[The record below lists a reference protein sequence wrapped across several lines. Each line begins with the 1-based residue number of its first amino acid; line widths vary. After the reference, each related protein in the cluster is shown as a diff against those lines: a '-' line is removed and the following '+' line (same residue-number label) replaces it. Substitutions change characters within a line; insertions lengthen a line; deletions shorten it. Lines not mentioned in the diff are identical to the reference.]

1 MPPSPPKAGSPSAM
15 EAFHATFQ
23 GALNDEFEALVRDLR
38 AAAGAVADAADSSGA
53 SVDPD
58 AWLSKRALVGE
69 LVARWTFLIATYRAH
84 VAAEDEVVLPAV
96 AARVSN
102 VAHAYELEHEAED
115 ELFESITA
123 ALDDANRS
131 VETLCATSTA
141 SGEPSSEHVG
151 ARERLRAAVQRA
163 ARIAHATKTVL
174 QQHLAKE
181 AAHLVP
187 LLNDNFT
194 QEEQADLVERFIA
207 SVPSGWVGPVLERG
221 PTRGERG
228 PLRTLLA
235 SWLARNRGE
244 TNETAS
250 PAEKADLA
258 GAPKRAATAKRAARG
273 KTNLPDR
280 SFRGKP
286 LVAVSGDDAL
296 KTTKKKSPIDHIFQ
310 FHAALRRE
318 LLTLEADVLALPPP
332 DAPSARVDALRGLEG
347 RFVFFWGVY
356 RAHSRSEDELVFPAL
371 EDKDELH
378 NVSHS
383 YTLDHEHEAELFVDL
398 DACLRDLRVAA
409 GIGDAEDARRSAF
422 LNKAAVN
429 DVERRLQAACAAVR
443 VCLETHVAREEAE
456 LWPLFEKHFS
466 ETEQRRLV
474 GLIIG
479 RTGAEVLQSMLSW
492 QRKALSENEKAAMI
506 GGLRDA
512 SKNTRFASWLDTWWS
527 GEDRAEGREKEGAA
541 DGVTAE
547 KEKRGAPDDDGEA
560 AAKADAAMEGLKHV
574 QEYLKDRQQSS
585 QKTSASSAAVDKTG
599 YTPSWDDMFRMN
611 RQQLEASARTL
622 SRDDSLA
629 PERKAYLM
637 QHLLAARWICAQ
649 QRNKKN
655 KEDGRAAA
663 ERDGGERGDPDQDPD
678 RDPDPRASR
687 GGDGV
692 SGKRARDDAN
702 DATRASNGSG
712 SGSGSELTLRKGKTA
727 RVGKRTEKHLPSGPF
742 EGTGKV
748 VQPGSAA
755 EALALAGTDAVA
767 SFRPARFTNAEAGPR
782 DVVLCEPCEPIP
794 EESKELGCKHYSR
807 GARLVAA
814 CCGAAH
820 VCRFC
825 HDEAED
831 HTIDRFATKE
841 MVCMRCGERQ
851 PSAATCRGC
860 GVAPA
865 KYFCSVCNFWDDAE
879 EAYHC
884 PFCNV
889 CRRGK
894 GLGKDF
900 FHCMQCNSCVSLT
913 MGPHDC
919 GRGGKSGDD
928 GVSEGGVS
936 AMESDCPVCKDF
948 LWNSDTPVKA
958 MPCGH
963 MMHTRCF
970 EAYTKHYY
978 TCPLCRKSL
987 GDFSA
992 YFRMLD
998 AILAEEREA
1007 NEKAARDDG
1016 NKPGLKTTQRVA
1028 CNDCGEETVAPFH
1041 FVYHACAACRSYNTR
1056 VLGGP
1061 ETTKD
1066 ATSS

>member
-1 MPPSPPKAGSPSAM
+1 M

-131 VETLCATSTA
+131 VETLCATSTT

-235 SWLARNRGE
+235 SWLARNRGGGKA
-244 TNETAS
+244 NETTS
-250 PAEKADLA
+250 PAEKTDLA
-258 GAPKRAATAKRAARG
+258 GVSKRAR
-273 KTNLPDR
+273 KTNDR
-280 SFRGKP
+280 SSRGKP
-286 LVAVSGDDAL
+286 LTVTNGDDDTNTTETDL
-296 KTTKKKSPIDHIFQ
+296 TTKKKSPIDHIFQ
-310 FHAALRRE
+310 FHAALRSE

-332 DAPSARVDALRGLEG
+332 EKPSARVDALRGLEG

-409 GIGDAEDARRSAF
+409 GIGDAEDARTSALVSP
-422 LNKAAVN
+422 LNEHMEPRVSKAAVN

-506 GGLRDA
+506 GRLRDA

-527 GEDRAEGREKEGAA
+527 GEDRAEGREKEGAGS
-541 DGVTAE
+541 DFGAE
-547 KEKRGAPDDDGEA
+547 GEPEEKRGALDDERTSA

-585 QKTSASSAAVDKTG
+585 QKTSASSAAKAAAAAAAAAAAVDKTG

-663 ERDGGERGDPDQDPD
+663 ERDGGEFGD
-678 RDPDPRASR
+678 RDRDSDPRASF

-692 SGKRARDDAN
+692 SGKRARDGAN
-702 DATRASNGSG
+702 DATRVSD
-712 SGSGSELTLRKGKTA
+712 GSELPFRKGKAA
-727 RVGKRTEKHLPSGPF
+727 RVSEKTEKKRPSRAVRFNGRSTGVRRRGFGVGGDGRRRVVSPRAIHKPRGGAPGRRVVRAHPGISVERARVQALLSRRSAGGGVLRRRARLPLLPRRGGGPHYRPLRD
-742 EGTGKV
+742 EGDGVHALRRASAV
-748 VQPGSAA
+748 VGDVPRVRRRACQVLLLGVQLLGRRRGCVPLPVLQRVPAGQRAGEGLLPLHAVQLVRLAHHGAARLRARRQKRRRRRGRRLRHGERLPGVQG
-755 EALALAGTDAVA
+755 LPV
-767 SFRPARFTNAEAGPR
+767 
-782 DVVLCEPCEPIP
+782 
-794 EESKELGCKHYSR
+794 ELGHARQGDALRAHDAHAMLRGVHQALLHVPALPQVPRGLLGVLPHAGRHLSG
-807 GARLVAA
+807 GAR
-814 CCGAAH
+814 
-820 VCRFC
+820 
-825 HDEAED
+825 
-831 HTIDRFATKE
+831 
-841 MVCMRCGERQ
+841 GERK
-851 PSAATCRGC
+851 SR
-860 GVAPA
+860 
-865 KYFCSVCNFWDDAE
+865 AE
-879 EAYHC
+879 
-884 PFCNV
+884 
-889 CRRGK
+889 RRK
-894 GLGKDF
+894 RRRLEN
-900 FHCMQCNSCVSLT
+900 H
-913 MGPHDC
+913 
-919 GRGGKSGDD
+919 
-928 GVSEGGVS
+928 
-936 AMESDCPVCKDF
+936 
-948 LWNSDTPVKA
+948 
-958 MPCGH
+958 
-963 MMHTRCF
+963 
-970 EAYTKHYY
+970 
-978 TCPLCRKSL
+978 
-987 GDFSA
+987 
-992 YFRMLD
+992 
-998 AILAEEREA
+998 
-1007 NEKAARDDG
+1007 AAR
-1016 NKPGLKTTQRVA
+1016 RV
-1028 CNDCGEETVAPFH
+1028 
-1041 FVYHACAACRSYNTR
+1041 
-1056 VLGGP
+1056 
-1061 ETTKD
+1061 
-1066 ATSS
+1066 

>member
-15 EAFHATFQ
+15 EVFHATFQ
-23 GALNDEFEALVRDLR
+23 GALNDEFDALVRDLR

-53 SVDPD
+53 AVDPD

-69 LVARWTFLIATYRAH
+69 LVARWTFLIAAYRAH

-131 VETLCATSTA
+131 GDTLCATATA
-141 SGEPSSEHVG
+141 SGEPSSEHVV
-151 ARERLRAAVQRA
+151 ARERLRAAVQKA

-207 SVPSGWVGPVLERG
+207 SVPLGWVGPVLERG

-235 SWLARNRGE
+235 SWLARNRGGE
-244 TNETAS
+244 KFTEAAS
-250 PAEKADLA
+250 LTQSDLA
-258 GAPKRAATAKRAARG
+258 GGPKRFASAKRARTKTSQDVCG
-273 KTNLPDR
+273 KNENETET
-280 SFRGKP
+280 
-286 LVAVSGDDAL
+286 V
-296 KTTKKKSPIDHIFQ
+296 KKKSPIDHIFQ

-318 LLTLEADVLALPPP
+318 LLALEADVLALPPP
-332 DAPSARVDALRGLEG
+332 EAPSLRLDALRDLEG

-371 EDKDELH
+371 EDKEDLH

-409 GIGDAEDARRSAF
+409 GIGDAEDAKKSA
-422 LNKAAVN
+422 LVSSSGVKPIEKAAVS

-492 QRKALSENEKAAMI
+492 QRKALTENEKAAMI

-527 GEDRAEGREKEGAA
+527 GEDEAEGRRKESAA
-541 DGVTAE
+541 DGT
-547 KEKRGAPDDDGEA
+547 GAAAIPEETRPAPESDGEG

-585 QKTSASSAAVDKTG
+585 QKTSASSAAKAAAAAAAAAAAVDKTG

-611 RQQLEASARTL
+611 RQQLEAAARTL

-649 QRNKKN
+649 RSNKKSQ
-655 KEDGRAAA
+655 EDSRGEHPVELVHDETVSPAAA
-663 ERDGGERGDPDQDPD
+663 AATGSEPPSPKRVKIARKSLAD
-678 RDPDPRASR
+678 R
-687 GGDGV
+687 
-692 SGKRARDDAN
+692 
-702 DATRASNGSG
+702 SG
-712 SGSGSELTLRKGKTA
+712 SLVSRSTI
-727 RVGKRTEKHLPSGPF
+727 
-742 EGTGKV
+742 
-748 VQPGSAA
+748 
-755 EALALAGTDAVA
+755 EALALAGTKSVA
-767 SFRPARFTNAEAGPR
+767 SFRPGPETFGTSETEE
-782 DVVLCEPCEPIP
+782 DGNVVLCQPVVRDPVA
-794 EESKELGCKHYSR
+794 KQLGCKHYSR

-851 PSAATCRGC
+851 PAAATCRAC
-860 GVAPA
+860 GIAAA

-879 EAYHC
+879 DVYHC

-919 GRGGKSGDD
+919 RRADGDPF
-928 GVSEGGVS
+928 GAVS

-958 MPCGH
+958 LPCGH
-963 MMHTRCF
+963 MMHTHCF
-970 EAYTKHYY
+970 EAYTKHFY

-998 AILAEEREA
+998 AILAEERERDGDD
-1007 NEKAARDDG
+1007 ARERES
-1016 NKPGLKTTQRVA
+1016 GLKTTQRVA

-1061 ETTKD
+1061 ETITAGVAETKQ
-1066 ATSS
+1066 